1 MSDVAKLI
9 IRAGIAGRIGE
20 EIVLEQDV
28 LTIGRTHTC
37 QLILNTTFASR
48 RHAQILRRGELYY
61 VRDLGSKNGTLLDSQ
76 PVQGDI
82 ELMDGAEIE
91 IGEVVLVFVD
101 PNVTRTFPGVA
112 TAQATLWID
121 ESSRDVWLKGQKLE
135 PRLSVKQ
142 FGALLYLYERVGSAV
157 SKDEL
162 ATAIWPE
169 VDSSAVYDYQ
179 IDKMISRLRERI
191 GKELIET
198 VWGYGYRL
206 VE

>member
-1 MSDVAKLI
+1 MSDLAKLI

-20 EIVLEQDV
+20 AVELEQDV
-28 LTIGRTHTC
+28 LTIGRAPTC
-37 QLILNTTFASR
+37 QLRLNTTFASR

-61 VRDLGSKNGTLLDSQ
+61 VRDLGSKNGTLLDGQ
-76 PVQGDI
+76 PVQDDI

-91 IGEVVLVFVD
+91 IGEVVLVFAD
-101 PNVTRTFPGVA
+101 PDVTRTFPGVA

-142 FGALLYLYERVGSAV
+142 FAALLHLFERVGSAV

-162 ATAIWPE
+162 AAAIWPE
-169 VDSSAVYDYQ
+169 VEASAVYDYQ